1 MIKEDDNCMKKLMIL
16 TLTSVAITLAV
27 LVSVQAQQDVFIGI
41 SKIVAHPALDALEQ
55 GVQDGVKEKFPNA
68 RFDLQNANGEMST
81 AASIAQKFKS
91 EKVDIAVGIAT
102 PTAQALVNAIKD
114 RPVLFCAV
122 TDPEGAGL
130 VKSVKQGEKGVTGT
144 SDMTPVKEQI
154 MLLNR
159 IKPLKTL
166 GHVYS
171 SGEAN
176 AVALAVIAKQVCK
189 ELGIKFV
196 ETTVTNSSE
205 VKQAVQ
211 TIAPRVDGIY
221 LSNDNTIFSALA
233 AVTSVAMK
241 HKIPV
246 MSADPSSAE
255 TNDILAAWGFDYYK
269 MGRVTG
275 RLAADIL
282 NGGKPVEIPTLYM
295 TDPSD
300 VDLLINMDVAAKLG
314 LSIPEDIV
322 SSANKV
328 IKNGKLIS
336 Q

>member
-1 MIKEDDNCMKKLMIL
+1 MKKIL
-16 TLTSVAITLAV
+16 ILAIASVMTTWAV
-27 LVSVQAQQDVFIGI
+27 LAPLQAQEDVFIGI

-102 PTAQALVNAIKD
+102 PTAQALVNAIKN
-114 RPVLFCAV
+114 RPVIFCAV

-130 VKSVKQGEKGVTGT
+130 VKSVKHGEKGVTGT

-159 IKPLKTL
+159 IKPIKTL
-166 GHVYS
+166 GHVYC

-176 AVALAVIAKQVCK
+176 AVALAVIAKEVCK

-211 TIAPRVDGIY
+211 TIASRVDGIY
-221 LSNDNTIFSALA
+221 LSNDNTIFSALS
-233 AVTSVAMK
+233 AVTAVAMR

-255 TNDILAAWGFDYYK
+255 TNDVLAAWGFDYYK

-282 NGGKPVEIPTLYM
+282 NGAKPVDIPTLYM
-295 TDPSD
+295 TDPGD
-300 VDLLINMDVAAKLG
+300 VDLLINMDVAGKLG
-314 LSIPEDIV
+314 LTIPEDIV

-328 IKNGKLIS
+328 VRDGKLTS
-336 Q
+336 K

>member
-1 MIKEDDNCMKKLMIL
+1 MKKIMMLL
-16 TLTSVAITLAV
+16 VAAAVV
-27 LVSVQAQQDVFIGI
+27 LVSMSSAQAEKDIYIGI

-55 GVQDGVKEKFPNA
+55 GVQDGVKETFPNA
-68 RFDLQNANGEMST
+68 RFDLQNANGELST
-81 AASIAQKFKS
+81 AASIAQKFKA
-91 EKVDIAVGIAT
+91 ENVTLAVGIAT
-102 PTAQALVNAIKD
+102 PTAQALVGAIKD

-130 VKSVKQGEKGVTGT
+130 VASVKKGEKGITGT

-154 MLLNR
+154 ELLNR

-166 GHVYS
+166 GHVYCS
-171 SGEAN
+171 SESN
-176 AVALAVIAKQVCK
+176 AVALAEIARNVCR
-189 ELGIKFV
+189 ELGIDFV

-221 LSNDNTIFSALA
+221 LSNDNTIFSALS

-255 TNDILAAWGFDYYK
+255 TNDVLAAWGFDYYK

-275 RLAADIL
+275 RLAADIIK
-282 NGGKPVEIPTLYM
+282 GADPATIPTVYM

-300 VDLLINMDVAAKLG
+300 VDLLINMDVAEKLG
-314 LSIPEDIV
+314 LTFPEDIV
-322 SSANKV
+322 ATANKV
-328 IKNGKLIS
+328 IKGGALTTK
-336 Q
+336 

>member
-1 MIKEDDNCMKKLMIL
+1 MKKISYFTMAALMV
-16 TLTSVAITLAV
+16 TWMFMAG
-27 LVSVQAQQDVFIGI
+27 VQAEKKVFVGI
-41 SKIVAHPALDALEQ
+41 SKIVAHPALDALEK
-55 GVQDGVKEKFPNA
+55 GVQDGIKEDFPNA

-81 AASIAQKFKS
+81 AASIAKKFKA

-102 PTAQALVNAIKD
+102 PTAQALVNTIKD

-130 VKSVKQGEKGVTGT
+130 VGSVEKGEKGVTGT

-154 MLLNR
+154 QLLNT

-166 GHVYS
+166 GHVYC

-176 AVALAVIAKQVCK
+176 AVALAVIAKRVCK
-189 ELGIKFV
+189 EMGIEFI

-233 AVTSVAMK
+233 AVTAVAMK

-255 TNDILAAWGFDYYK
+255 TNDVLAAWGFDYYK
-269 MGRVTG
+269 MGKVTG

-282 NGGKPVEIPTLYM
+282 NGAKPVDIPTIYM
-295 TDPSD
+295 TEPSD
-300 VDLLINMDVAAKLG
+300 VDLLINLDVAARLG
-314 LSIPEDIV
+314 LVFPEDIIAT
-322 SSANKV
+322 ANKV
-328 IKNGKLIS
+328 IKNGKLVS
-336 Q
+336 K

>member
-1 MIKEDDNCMKKLMIL
+1 MKKGFIFAVIVLML
-16 TLTSVAITLAV
+16 TGPAFSAATAKEE
-27 LVSVQAQQDVFIGI
+27 VFIGV

-55 GVQDGVKEKFPNA
+55 GVQDGIRQIFPNA

-81 AASIAQKFKS
+81 AASIAQKFKA

-114 RPVLFCAV
+114 QPVVFCAV

-130 VKSVKQGEKGVTGT
+130 VASVKKGEKGVTGT

-159 IKPLKTL
+159 IKPLNAL
-166 GHVYS
+166 GHVYC

-176 AVALAVIAKQVCK
+176 AVALAAIAKQVCK
-189 ELGIKFV
+189 DLNIKFI

-211 TIAPRVDGIY
+211 TIAGRVDGIY

-233 AVTSVAMK
+233 AVTAVAMQ
-241 HKIPV
+241 HQIPV
-246 MSADPSSAE
+246 MSADPSSAQ
-255 TNDILAAWGFDYYK
+255 TNDVLAAWGFDYYK
-269 MGRVTG
+269 MGKATG
-275 RLAADIL
+275 RLTADIL
-282 NGGKPVEIPTLYM
+282 NGARPVDIPTVYM
-295 TDPSD
+295 TDPGD
-300 VDLLINMDVAAKLG
+300 VDLLINLDVAQKLN
-314 LSIPEDIV
+314 LSFPDDILKT
-322 SSANKV
+322 ANKV
-328 IKNGKLIS
+328 IKDGKLTS
-336 Q
+336 K